1 MKSFFRLILL
11 LLGNVL
17 FMLVATSFINFA
29 LSITFMTD
37 FKEFQHSP
45 TWFFAIVYLVIS
57 TVYIIHQNTDE

>member
-45 TWFFAIVYLVIS
+45 TWFFAIVYLLIS
-57 TVYIIHQNTDE
+57 TVYIIHKNTDE

>member
-11 LLGNVL
+11 LLGNLL
-17 FMLVATSFINFA
+17 FMLVATSFINFV

-57 TVYIIHQNTDE
+57 TIYIIHQNTDE